1 MKPVVGEVR
10 VNAGQAAILG
20 DTGSLQE
27 KPEGLQSSRT
37 PLVSVTST
45 ALLS

>member
-1 MKPVVGEVR
+1 MEPAIGKVR

-27 KPEGLQSSRT
+27 KPERVGTSERGYRAAAPASS
-37 PLVSVTST
+37 L
-45 ALLS
+45 